1 MAKRIYIT
9 EEQFRTIVKEMA
21 YPSNFN
27 MEELESLP
35 SYAARVN
42 YCKQRLK
49 RLGAGSSR
57 IVFAVDDEKV
67 LKVAKNKKGVA
78 QNLEEGARWKQ
89 NYYCFAN
96 VYDQSDDGIFLEMQ
110 AARPAKPSDFKRLTG
125 YDFNTMIAWIYYTA
139 SLYSRDGRWRW
150 EMYYRY
156 NRDELE
162 EFFNS
167 DEWSDY
173 IGDYNIFGGIHSYLC
188 DAQLEAVGDFTR
200 ISSWGVVTENGE
212 ENLAL
217 IDFGLSDEVFNDY
230 YRRRA

>member
-27 MEELESLP
+27 MEELVSLP
-35 SYAARVN
+35 SYEARVK
-42 YCKQRLK
+42 YCQQRLQK
-49 RLGAGSSR
+49 IGSGSSR

-67 LKVAKNKKGVA
+67 LKVAKNKKGIA
-78 QNLEEGARWKQ
+78 QNLEEGEPWKQ

-110 AARPAKPSDFKRLTG
+110 AARRAKPSDFKRITG
-125 YDFNTMIAWIYYTA
+125 YDFETMQAWIAYTRGLYTRKYYFRNMVNPKYKA
-139 SLYSRDGRWRW
+139 LFD
-150 EMYYRY
+150 
-156 NRDELE
+156 
-162 EFFNS
+162 S
-167 DEWSDY
+167 DEWSEYLD
-173 IGDYNIFGGIHSYLC
+173 DYNVFSGIHQYLC
-188 DAQLEAVGDFTR
+188 DAQLEAVGDFQR

-230 YRRRA
+230 YLRRA

>member
-9 EEQFRTIVKEMA
+9 EEQFKTIVKEMA

-35 SYAARVN
+35 SYAARVK
-42 YCKQRLK
+42 YCQQRLQK
-49 RLGAGSSR
+49 IGSGSSR

-67 LKVAKNKKGVA
+67 LKVAKNKKGIA

-110 AARPAKPSDFKRLTG
+110 AARRAKPSDFKRITG
-125 YDFNTMIAWIYYTA
+125 YGFDVMQYWIDYTH
-139 SLYSRDGRWRW
+139 SLYTRNRWQTR
-150 EMYYRY
+150 MNNPYQKLF
-156 NRDELE
+156 D
-162 EFFNS
+162 S
-167 DEWSDY
+167 DEWSEYLD
-173 IGDYNIFGGIHSYLC
+173 DYNVFSGIHQYLC
-188 DAQLEAVGDFTR
+188 DAQLEAVGDFKR

-217 IDFGLSDEVFNDY
+217 IDFGLSDEVFKDY
-230 YRRRA
+230 YLRRA